1 MATGVVTSVQFSH
14 ATPAGFVAH
23 NSSRN
28 NYAQIAQEMINA
40 SAVDCIMGCGHP
52 YYNTDGDF
60 TTRPSTFK
68 YVGGQTTWD
77 ALVAGTAGADAD
89 GDSIDDP
96 WTLIQSRAEFQ
107 ALADGNTPKRVC
119 GIAQVHKTLQ
129 QERSGDDHADPYVV
143 PLTETVPTL
152 EEMTNAALN
161 VLDEDPEGFFLM
173 VEGGAVD
180 WASHN
185 NQSGRMIEEQAD
197 FNKAVEAVIN
207 WIKKNSN
214 WGETLLIVTADHETG
229 YLTGPDS
236 GDTPTVP
243 VWNDLVNNGRGVL
256 PDFEWHSGSHTNS
269 LVPFYAKGRGARL
282 FKKATAGDDPVRG
295 TYVDNTSVANV
306 IFQLLE

>member
-1 MATGVVTSVQFSH
+1 
-14 ATPAGFVAH
+14 
-23 NSSRN
+23 
-28 NYAQIAQEMINA
+28 
-40 SAVDCIMGCGHP
+40 
-52 YYNTDGDF
+52 
-60 TTRPSTFK
+60 
-68 YVGGQTTWD
+68 
-77 ALVAGTAGADAD
+77 
-89 GDSIDDP
+89 
-96 WTLIQSRAEFQ
+96 
-107 ALADGNTPKRVC
+107 
-119 GIAQVHKTLQ
+119 
-129 QERSGDDHADPYVV
+129 
-143 PLTETVPTL
+143 
-152 EEMTNAALN
+152 MTNAALN
-161 VLDEDPEGFFLM
+161 VLDEDPDGFFLM

-197 FNKAVEAVIN
+197 FNKAVETVIN

-236 GDTPTVP
+236 GDTPTGP
-243 VWNDLVNNGRGVL
+243 VWNDLVNNGRKVL
-256 PDFEWHSGSHTNS
+256 PGFEWHSGSHTNS